1 MDIRDLK
8 NEIEVTFEAL
18 EEQVRNV
25 LETEDKIPQI
35 DMDILLGNLRKI
47 YEDFRSLERMNN
59 KIGNKF
65 SQTKS
70 PGSTQTERKKPE
82 PEKQVE
88 EPAGEQRE
96 KTAQES
102 TTEKPVKEERIE
114 QQETNKHDDSAKKDE
129 TPNQQAKQKTI
140 IPEKEEADKNPP
152 ANKQQRMTADLFGD
166 HTTLADKFMD
176 KQDDSL
182 AEKIKK
188 NKIDDLKKAIGI
200 NEKFLFIHELFDG
213 NMNEYNNTIEQLNS
227 KASLEDAIAFL
238 ERLKEEHDWSGKP
251 SYLQLKKLVEKR
263 Y

>member
-8 NEIEVTFEAL
+8 KEIEITFEAL

-25 LETEDKIPQI
+25 LENEDKIPQI

-59 KIGNKF
+59 KIGNRLSEPKL
-65 SQTKS
+65 
-70 PGSTQTERKKPE
+70 PDPTQTERKKPE

-88 EPAGEQRE
+88 EQAMERK
-96 KTAQES
+96 KTAQEN
-102 TTEKPVKEERIE
+102 TKERPVKEERIE
-114 QQETNKHDDSAKKDE
+114 QKETGNHDDSTKEDE
-129 TPNQQAKQKTI
+129 TSNQKQKQKTI
-140 IPEKEEADKNPP
+140 IPEKQEADKTPP

-166 HTTLADKFMD
+166 HTTLADKLMD
-176 KQDDSL
+176 KKDETL
-182 AEKIKK
+182 AARIKQ

-213 NMNEYNNTIEQLNS
+213 NMNEYNSIIEQLNS
-227 KASLEDAIAFL
+227 MASLEDANAFL